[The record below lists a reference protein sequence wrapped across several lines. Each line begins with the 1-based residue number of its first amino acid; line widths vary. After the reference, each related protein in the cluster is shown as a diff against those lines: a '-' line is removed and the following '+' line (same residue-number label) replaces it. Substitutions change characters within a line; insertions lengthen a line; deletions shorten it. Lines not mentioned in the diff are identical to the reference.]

1 MIPIIE
7 TIINFLTP
15 ILTVIRNLI
24 NVLPWE
30 PEINYAVVAGISGFF
45 LGKSSEYLSPLK
57 IGIIGGLLLYVILMF
72 I

>member
-7 TIINFLTP
+7 TIINFITP
-15 ILTVIRNLI
+15 ILVIIRNVI
-24 NVLPWE
+24 NYLPWE
-30 PEINYAVVAGISGFF
+30 PEINYIVVAAIGGFF